1 MQTFVFLAVLFA
13 ALCHAGWNALIKT
26 GLDPLRATTVIAIG
40 AVTVAL
46 ALLPFAGLPLA
57 AAWPWLAAS
66 MAIHVFYFAG
76 LIEAY
81 RAGDLSQVY
90 PIARGAAPLMTA
102 TAATLFVGEHLGAF
116 GWTGIAALAAGVLL
130 LSARGG
136 RGLAQLDRRAVG
148 FALFTAVTICGYSV
162 VDGIGARLSGN
173 PPSYTLTLFVGNGLI
188 LVLYAVAREGL
199 PVLAPLPHLWRR
211 ALLGGAMQVMSYGIA
226 LWAMTVAPIAIV
238 ATLRETSVL
247 FGAVIA
253 VVMLNEPLR
262 AVRVVAAGI
271 IVCGLVA
278 IRLS

>member
-1 MQTFVFLAVLFA
+1 MQNFVFLAVLFA

-26 GLDPLRATTVIAIG
+26 GLDPLRATTVIALG
-40 AVTVAL
+40 AVAVAL
-46 ALLPFAGLPLA
+46 PLLLISGLPDA
-57 AAWPWLAAS
+57 AAWPWLVAS
-66 MAIHVFYFAG
+66 MAVHVFYFAS

-102 TAATLFVGEHLGAF
+102 TAATVFVGEHLSAL
-116 GWTGIAALAAGVLL
+116 GWAGIAVLAAGVLL

-136 RGLAQLDRRAVG
+136 SGFGNLDRRAVG
-148 FALFTAVTICGYSV
+148 FALFTAVTICAYSV
-162 VDGIGARLSGN
+162 VDGIGVRLSGN
-173 PPSYTLTLFVGNGLI
+173 AAGYTLALFVGNGVM
-188 LVLYAVAREGL
+188 LVLYALAREGL
-199 PVLAPLPHLWRR
+199 GVLQPMPHLWRR
-211 ALLGGAMQVMSYGIA
+211 ALAGGAMQVMSYGIA
-226 LWAMTVAPIAIV
+226 LWAMTLAPIAIV

-253 VVMLNEPLR
+253 VVMLKERLR
-262 AVRVVAAGI
+262 AVRVVAAGL

>member
-1 MQTFVFLAVLFA
+1 MAV
-13 ALCHAGWNALIKT
+13 
-26 GLDPLRATTVIAIG
+26 
-40 AVTVAL
+40 
-46 ALLPFAGLPLA
+46 
-57 AAWPWLAAS
+57 
-66 MAIHVFYFAG
+66 HVFYFAG

-102 TAATLFVGEHLGAF
+102 TAATLFVGEHLGAL
-116 GWTGIAALAAGVLL
+116 GWAGIAALATGVLL

-136 RGLAQLDRRAVG
+136 RGLAYLDRRAVG

-173 PPSYTLTLFVGNGLI
+173 PASYTFALFVGNGVI
-188 LVLYAVAREGL
+188 LALYALAREGQS
-199 PVLAPLPHLWRR
+199 VLRPLPHLWRR

-226 LWAMTVAPIAIV
+226 LWAMTQAPIAIV
-238 ATLRETSVL
+238 ATLRETGVL

-253 VVMLNEPLR
+253 VAMLNEPLR
-262 AVRVVAAGI
+262 PVRVVAAGI

>member
-1 MQTFVFLAVLFA
+1 MQTVVFLAVLFA

-26 GLDPLRATTVIAIG
+26 GLDPLRATTVIALG
-40 AVTVAL
+40 AVAVAL
-46 ALLPFAGLPLA
+46 PLLFFTGLPDA

-102 TAATLFVGEHLGAF
+102 TAATLFVGEHLSAS
-116 GWTGIAALAAGVLL
+116 GWAGIAALAAGVLL

-136 RGLAQLDRRAVG
+136 SGFAKLDRRAVG
-148 FALFTAVTICGYSV
+148 FALFTAATVCAYSV
-162 VDGIGARLSGN
+162 TDGVGVRLSGN
-173 PPSYTLTLFVGNGLI
+173 PARYTFALFVGNGVM
-188 LVLYAVAREGL
+188 LVLYAMAREGTS
-199 PVLAPLPHLWRR
+199 VLRPMPHLWRR

-226 LWAMTVAPIAIV
+226 LWAMTMAPIAIV

-262 AVRVVAAGI
+262 AVRVIAAGI